1 VGHRQGGHFSRN
13 FIGRN
18 IFASAAAPPHAA
30 PPHKFVFMQCVT
42 RCNSKKAEDQAKLA
56 LEISVIGALMQ
67 KANDTIQ
74 EPKRTPPSE
83 RSQAK

>member
-1 VGHRQGGHFSRN
+1 
-13 FIGRN
+13 
-18 IFASAAAPPHAA
+18 
-30 PPHKFVFMQCVT
+30 MQFVT

-67 KANDTIQ
+67 KADDAIQ